1 MLYSNFT
8 TEAVQYSIESKAK
21 AIALYADNTNTVFI

>member
-8 TEAVQYSIESKAK
+8 TEAVQYSIESEAK
-21 AIALYADNTNTVFI
+21 AIALYTNNTNTVFI